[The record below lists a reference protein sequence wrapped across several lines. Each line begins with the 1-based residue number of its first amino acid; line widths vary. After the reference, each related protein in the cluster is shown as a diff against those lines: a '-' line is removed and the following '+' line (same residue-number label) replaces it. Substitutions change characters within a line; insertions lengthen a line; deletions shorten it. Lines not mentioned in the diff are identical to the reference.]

1 MRQTKARALGGD
13 LRQRVQEVARR
24 ARQAVEA
31 RDGERVA
38 LAKLRENA
46 GKLGAVGL
54 RSASRR
60 AGHNHRSE
68 GPSRARIIARGVSFP
83 AVDRDFIKSHARPR
97 ELTMIDIDNDDI
109 KSGLC

>member
-46 GKLGAVGL
+46 GKLAAVGL
-54 RSASRR
+54 RSAGRR

-68 GPSRARIIARGVSFP
+68 GPSRHSARTGYCAPCRFFRRRSRFH
-83 AVDRDFIKSHARPR
+83 KSACSPQLK
-97 ELTMIDIDNDDI
+97 E
-109 KSGLC
+109 